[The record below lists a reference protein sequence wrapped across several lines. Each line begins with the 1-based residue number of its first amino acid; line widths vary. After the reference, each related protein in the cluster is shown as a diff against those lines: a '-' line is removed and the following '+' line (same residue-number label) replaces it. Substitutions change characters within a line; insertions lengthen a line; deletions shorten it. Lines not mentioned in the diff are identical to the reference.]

1 MTCELV
7 LLVKRGREAG
17 VVCPAS
23 TQRVE
28 PADHIDIFD
37 EWETVTNGL
46 RKGRLSSVNDGRD
59 DRPAKAEP
67 VSPTEADG
75 LPPVVARLVVEIRS
89 DGSRTVARGA
99 LEDAI
104 SGQDVAVAVEA
115 ESPAALLGKLT
126 RSLVSLPS
134 MLRPSRGALPEASD
148 DEPSSLRSLGR
159 RLRRRLSRRR

>member
-1 MTCELV
+1 M
-7 LLVKRGREAG
+7 
-17 VVCPAS
+17 
-23 TQRVE
+23 
-28 PADHIDIFD
+28 
-37 EWETVTNGL
+37 TNGPG
-46 RKGRLSSVNDGRD
+46 KGRLRPVNDGRD

-67 VSPTEADG
+67 VSPTEPDD

-89 DGSRTVARGA
+89 DGSRTIARGA
-99 LEDAI
+99 LEDAL

-134 MLRPSRGALPEASD
+134 MLRPTRAALPEGTND
-148 DEPSSLRSLGR
+148 DEPSALRSLGR